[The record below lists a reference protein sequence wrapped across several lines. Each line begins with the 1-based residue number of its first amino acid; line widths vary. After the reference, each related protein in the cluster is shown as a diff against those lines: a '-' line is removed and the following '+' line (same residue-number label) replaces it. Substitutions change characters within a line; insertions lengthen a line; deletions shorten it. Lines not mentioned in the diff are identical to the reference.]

1 MPRTYW
7 AAIPSYKLN
16 KKMLAMSHIHKY
28 IYVNKLYKKSLAG
41 SHLHK
46 YMYWNLNIISM
57 FNVHVG
63 VLFNRNNTI
72 FVRYNLHIQAMKLS
86 LPTLLRTGSNCRYH
100 FSSDKNDL
108 QCTVYMDIRIFF
120 MQIPWLWFISFFF
133 ENIWNGFVCPPWHSE
148 ACILYILIFFRIVYQ
163 NVFSFNVPHVPYICN
178 VVWVNKRTL
187 NFELW
192 NPSVV
197 I

>member
-1 MPRTYW
+1 MPRTYG
-7 AAIPSYKLN
+7 AAIPSY
-16 KKMLAMSHIHKY
+16 
-28 IYVNKLYKKSLAG
+28 KLYKKSLAG
-41 SHLHK
+41 SHIHK
-46 YMYWNLNIISM
+46 YIHVYKLYKKSLAGSHMHKYIYWNLHIINM

-120 MQIPWLWFISFFF
+120 MQIPLLWFISIFLKIYEMSLSVLLDTVKHVF
-133 ENIWNGFVCPPWHSE
+133 
-148 ACILYILIFFRIVYQ
+148 CIYW
-163 NVFSFNVPHVPYICN
+163 FSFVLCTKMYFHLMYLMYHIYAM
-178 VVWVNKRTL
+178 WFEWIKELWTL
-187 NFELW
+187 NYEIHPL
-192 NPSVV
+192 
-197 I
+197 